1 MDVCTSPPRSPT
13 PDAQQ
18 DYDVTRMHEEDFE
31 KLSVYIVMDVPCER
45 GNSNRAEKTLPR
57 SLTLKPSL
65 ILSTPNVPVSI
76 LSHHSNVNFFKI
88 IF

>member
-1 MDVCTSPPRSPT
+1 MDVCTSPSRSPT
-13 PDAQQ
+13 PDPQQ

-45 GNSNRAEKTLPR
+45 GHSNRAEKTLPR

-65 ILSTPNVPVSI
+65 ILSTPNVPVSVLYLLFLSNII
-76 LSHHSNVNFFKI
+76 LI
-88 IF
+88 T

>member
-45 GNSNRAEKTLPR
+45 GHSNRAEKTLPR

-76 LSHHSNVNFFKI
+76 LFFHSNVT